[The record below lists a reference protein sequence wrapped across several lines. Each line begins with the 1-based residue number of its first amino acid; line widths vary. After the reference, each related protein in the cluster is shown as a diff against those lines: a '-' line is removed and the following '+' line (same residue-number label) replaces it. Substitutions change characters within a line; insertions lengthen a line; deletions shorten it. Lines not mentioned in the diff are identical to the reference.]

1 MGKIMSFLKKLF
13 KKPKKAE
20 VVERYW
26 VETPDGRRVLV
37 TRKLEAGEKIIARG
51 LSRDEVKQRA
61 LGLVT
66 EKASG
71 ITFDELNDTLRAEGM
86 GESSAEFHDILLS
99 LEEECLIESKF
110 ATPSRLYY
118 PKKKAD

>member
-1 MGKIMSFLKKLF
+1 MSFLKKIF
-13 KKPKKAE
+13 KKSKKAE
-20 VVERYW
+20 VTERYW

-37 TRKLEAGEKIIARG
+37 TRKLEAGEKIVAKA

-61 LGLVT
+61 LNLVT

-71 ITFDELNDTLRAEGM
+71 ITFDELFNTLQAEGM
-86 GESSAEFHDILLS
+86 GQSPAEFHDILLS
-99 LEEECLIESKF
+99 LEEEGLIESRF

-118 PKKKAD
+118 PKERR